1 MPRPNPNAYANAPS
15 ALAHIR
21 VLDLSR
27 ILAGPYCTQ
36 LLGDY
41 GAEIIKVE
49 QPDVGDGTR
58 QWGPPWQHLPEG
70 DLSAYYLSANRN
82 KQSITVNLKSA
93 AGVAL
98 LKDLVAHCDVL
109 IENFLPGTLQRLGL
123 NYASLQPE
131 HPRLIYCSITGYG
144 QTGPY
149 KDRPGYDAAI
159 QAQGGVMSITGEI
172 EGEPMKVGVAIAD
185 ITTGLFAANAILAAL
200 LHRERT
206 QEGQYIDVA
215 LLDAQ
220 IAWLANIGQNALAG
234 ATVQRYGNAHPS
246 IVPYQS
252 FQTRDGY
259 VYVAVGND
267 AQYQRLCIAAE
278 QPALWADPRYQ
289 SNPSRVQHRDE
300 LIAHWQAVF
309 TQRSTAA
316 WNELLLAHDIPVS
329 PINTVEQA
337 LQDPHVQSRQMVQDL
352 DGLKLLGPVAK
363 LSATPARI
371 THPPPH
377 LGQHTH
383 PILQNLLGLTD
394 AEIEALREAD
404 AI

>member
-1 MPRPNPNAYANAPS
+1 MSNPLSNTNAPS

-58 QWGPPWQHLPEG
+58 QWGPPWVDLPEG
-70 DLSAYYLSANRN
+70 QLSAYYLSANRN
-82 KQSITVNLKSA
+82 KKSITINLKSA

-98 LKDLVAHCDVL
+98 LKELIAHSDVL
-109 IENFLPGTLQRLGL
+109 IENFLPGTLQRIGL
-123 NYASLQPE
+123 DYASLHPQ

-159 QAQGGVMSITGEI
+159 QAQGGVMSITGEVD
-172 EGEPMKVGVAIAD
+172 GEPMKVGVAIAD

-200 LHRERT
+200 LHRDRT
-206 QEGQYIDVA
+206 HEGQYIDVA

-252 FQTRDGY
+252 FQTRDGWL
-259 VYVAVGND
+259 YVAVGND
-267 AQYQRLCIAAE
+267 AQYHRLCLAAE
-278 QPALWADPRYQ
+278 QPALWDDPRFQ
-289 SNPSRVQHRDE
+289 SNPSRVQHRAE
-300 LIAHWQAVF
+300 LIARWHAIF
-309 TQRSTAA
+309 AQRSTAE
-316 WNELLLAHDIPVS
+316 WNALLLAHDIPVS

-337 LQDPHVQSRQMVQDL
+337 LHDPHVQARHMVQDI
-352 DGLKLLGPVAK
+352 DGIKLLGPVAK
-363 LSATPARI
+363 LSTTPTRI
-371 THPPPH
+371 HTAPPH

-383 PILQNLLGLTD
+383 TVLQNLLGLSE
-394 AEIEALREAD
+394 AEIAALHEQQ